1 VLAFSF
7 VLTHVHRFVI
17 LSADIW
23 TLQMGVQKKL
33 HVLISNDDGIDSPGI
48 HALVQQIKKVAHTA
62 VVAPDKQQS
71 AVGHAI
77 TVGYPLRSS
86 KFFKNGKFFGHA
98 VEGTPADAVK
108 LAVRSILSEKPDMLI
123 SGINHGSNT
132 AISVIYSG
140 TVSAATE
147 GTVLG
152 IPSVAI
158 SLTTYGKPDFTYA
171 AKFAR
176 KLVVYLSKKSL
187 PEGTLLNVNVPS
199 VPESKIRGVLVTKQ
213 GKSKWQDVFEV
224 RRDPNNKEYFWLA
237 GDLLQLDHEADT
249 DQVAILKNY
258 VSITPIHYDL
268 TDYRTVAAMKHW
280 NLQELR

>member
-1 VLAFSF
+1 MAV
-7 VLTHVHRFVI
+7 R
-17 LSADIW
+17 
-23 TLQMGVQKKL
+23 KRL
-33 HVLISNDDGIDSPGI
+33 HILISNDDGIDSPGI
-48 HALVQQIKKVAHTA
+48 YALVQEVKKIAHVT

-86 KFFKNGKFFGHA
+86 KFYKNGKFFGHA

-108 LAVRSILSEKPDMLI
+108 LAVRSILNEKPDMLI

-147 GTVLG
+147 GTILG

-158 SLTTYGKPDFTYA
+158 SLTTYDRPDFAYA

-176 KLVVYLSKKSL
+176 KLGVYLSKRSL

-199 VPESKIRGVLVTKQ
+199 VPESKVRGILVTKQ
-213 GKSKWQDVFEV
+213 GKSKWDDVFEV
-224 RRDPNNKEYFWLA
+224 RRDPNNKVYYWLA
-237 GDLLQLDHEADT
+237 GDLLQLDQEEDV
-249 DQVAILKNY
+249 DQVAVLKNY
-258 VSITPIHYDL
+258 ISITPIHYDL
-268 TDYRTVAAMKHW
+268 TDYKMIEKMKLW
-280 NLQELR
+280 NLQKLR